1 MNNQSV
7 INTNNIKS
15 TISEYD
21 RINNENFNSSGLPEK
36 LRKYYRYDFTCPIQ
50 SAWIEYYRCI
60 ELQKKRNKNL
70 NKK

>member
-36 LRKYYRYDFTCPIQ
+36 LRKYYRYDF
-50 SAWIEYYRCI
+50 
-60 ELQKKRNKNL
+60 
-70 NKK
+70 